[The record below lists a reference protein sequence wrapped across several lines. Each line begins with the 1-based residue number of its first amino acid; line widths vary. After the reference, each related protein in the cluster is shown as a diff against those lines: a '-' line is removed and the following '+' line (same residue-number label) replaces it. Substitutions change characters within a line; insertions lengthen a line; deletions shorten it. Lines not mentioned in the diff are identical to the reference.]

1 LIDDKFSSFMAV
13 SADNYLSRI
22 DGKTRHAFRLADT
35 PARTVGRCRR
45 IDPNPAAE
53 PRPAFLVAFLCA
65 GYPVLTGYYGYSP
78 PCPLYPRSPAEPEPV
93 PAEVEDER
101 AGAEREEPD
110 IDLGLP

>member
-1 LIDDKFSSFMAV
+1 MSVDVPGLWADAEGLIQTRRQSPALRFWWHFSA
-13 SADNYLSRI
+13 L
-22 DGKTRHAFRLADT
+22 GTRS
-35 PARTVGRCRR
+35 
-45 IDPNPAAE
+45 
-53 PRPAFLVAFLCA
+53 
-65 GYPVLTGYYGYSP
+65 TGYYGYSL